1 MFKLEFLQN
10 SKLVLTFDLLVFRD
24 LVRWF
29 WLPFCATLFGMFGLG
44 PTNGPS
50 RARESR
56 HQWSQQTPEPQRHHR
71 PRCTV
76 PGLRLVFLGYICQ
89 TNAYWDYTS
98 KCIGKSNFAE

>member
-10 SKLVLTFDLLVFRD
+10 SKLVLTFDLLIFRD

-44 PTNGPS
+44 PANGPS

-56 HQWSQQTPEPQRHHR
+56 HQWSQRTPEPQRNHR
-71 PRCTV
+71 HRCTGRTSRV
-76 PGLRLVFLGYICQ
+76 HGSRAPSGLSGIYMS
-89 TNAYWDYTS
+89 D
-98 KCIGKSNFAE
+98 